1 MVTIR
6 ILRIILLLIILSIP
20 SIYIF
25 IIYDTNK
32 TPKRKLKKMRLLLE
46 IEDRGEFFQRT
57 REYMLQPYSS
67 PLTAS
72 FRPDVPQD
80 EQGIYDFYRY
90 NYMENY
96 RQRKG
101 QSRIILPTLV
111 AVAILGLI
119 ILLLVVDLSWL
130 ITAILFTTM
139 IATVTFVVL
148 LIKWQKYE
156 FELMDSLEKKMSSL
170 LEGGDPDEQ

>member
-1 MVTIR
+1 M
-6 ILRIILLLIILSIP
+6 
-20 SIYIF
+20 
-25 IIYDTNK
+25 
-32 TPKRKLKKMRLLLE
+32 
-46 IEDRGEFFQRT
+46 
-57 REYMLQPYSS
+57 
-67 PLTAS
+67 
-72 FRPDVPQD
+72 RPDIPQD

-101 QSRIILPTLV
+101 QGRIILPTLV

-139 IATVTFVVL
+139 IATVTFVFL
-148 LIKWQKYE
+148 LFKWQKSE
-156 FELMDSLEKKMSSL
+156 FELMDFLPVAEYLLIIVALISLVVLLLLSVLKMGV
-170 LEGGDPDEQ
+170 GGRS